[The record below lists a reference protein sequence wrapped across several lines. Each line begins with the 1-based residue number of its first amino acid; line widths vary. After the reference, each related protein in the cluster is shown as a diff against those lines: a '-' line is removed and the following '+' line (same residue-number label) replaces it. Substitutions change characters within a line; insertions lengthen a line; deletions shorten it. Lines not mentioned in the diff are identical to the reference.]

1 MIDPPATKRLTKPQM
16 SECSRMNIDTTCR
29 FLLWCAVI
37 NYGILIVWFLVF
49 TLAHDS
55 LHQLH
60 ARMFRISTER
70 FDSINY
76 AAMALYK
83 IGVLLLNLV
92 PYIALRMVG

>member
-1 MIDPPATKRLTKPQM
+1 MG
-16 SECSRMNIDTTCR
+16 ECSRMNIATTCQ

-70 FDSINY
+70 FDTIHY
-76 AAMALYK
+76 AAMAFYK
-83 IGVLLLNLV
+83 VGVLLLNLV
-92 PYIALRMVG
+92 PYFALRMVA

>member
-1 MIDPPATKRLTKPQM
+1 
-16 SECSRMNIDTTCR
+16 MNIATTCS

-60 ARMFRISTER
+60 ARMFHLSKER

-76 AAMALYK
+76 AAMAFYK
-83 IGVLLLNLV
+83 IGVLLLNLI
-92 PYIALRMVG
+92 PYIALRLVG